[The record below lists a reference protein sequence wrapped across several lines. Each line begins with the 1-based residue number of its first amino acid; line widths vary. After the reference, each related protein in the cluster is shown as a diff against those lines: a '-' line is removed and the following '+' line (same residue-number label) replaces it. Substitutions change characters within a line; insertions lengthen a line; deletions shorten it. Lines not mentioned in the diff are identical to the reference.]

1 MSRFPSAPDISV
13 VIPVLDGADTIA
25 VQLDALARQRTT
37 CTWELVV
44 ADNGST
50 DGTAEVVQAHPL
62 GETVDVRIVDASA
75 AKGVNV
81 ARNVGA
87 AAATGHLLLFCD
99 ADDRVGDDWIESY
112 RSALRVG
119 GAVAAGGPLDRW
131 TDADERVGRGVTLTA
146 PAEVAP
152 GFVTAWGSNMA
163 FSRDVWQLLG
173 GFDEGFRG
181 GYDEVDLFARAFLQ
195 GVPFVWVEGARVR
208 YRGHPLHSALQK
220 YFRIGRN
227 SVHFERKH
235 PSLVAPNWSWPR
247 LPLQLMA
254 SVTRSVADVV
264 RGRNGVRHLG
274 RAAFLSGVATERLRT
289 RTR

>member
-1 MSRFPSAPDISV
+1 MSSFPSDPDISV
-13 VIPVLDGADTIA
+13 VIPVLDGADSIG

-44 ADNGST
+44 SDNGST
-50 DGTAEVVQAHPL
+50 DSTADVVRAHPL
-62 GETVDVRIVDASA
+62 GSAVAVRIVDAST

-87 AAATGHLLLFCD
+87 AAARGRLLLFCD

-112 RSALRVG
+112 WSALRDG
-119 GAVAAGGPLDRW
+119 GAVVAGGPLDRW
-131 TDADERVGRGVTLTA
+131 SDADERAGRGVVLTA

-173 GFDEGFRG
+173 GFDERFRY

-195 GVPFVWVEGARVR
+195 GVTFVWVDGARVR
-208 YRGHPLHSALQK
+208 YRGHPLRSALQK
-220 YFRIGRN
+220 YFRIGRS

-235 PSLVAPNWSWPR
+235 PSLVVPTWSWRR
-247 LPLQLMA
+247 LPLRLMA
-254 SVTRSVADVV
+254 SVARSAGEVI
-264 RGRNGVRHLG
+264 RGRHGVQQLG
-274 RAAFLSGVATERLRT
+274 RAAFLCGVATERLRT